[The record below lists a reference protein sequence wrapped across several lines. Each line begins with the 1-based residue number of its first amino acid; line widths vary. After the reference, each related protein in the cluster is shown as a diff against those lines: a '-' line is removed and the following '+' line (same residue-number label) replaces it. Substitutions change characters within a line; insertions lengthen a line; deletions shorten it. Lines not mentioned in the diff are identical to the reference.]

1 MSGGITIKVDAR
13 EALRFMDTL
22 SKQAPFAISRALNQ
36 TANDGQKSIRA
47 RIANEF
53 TLRRRQFILRTVKR
67 EKGKYPRG
75 DFAHKTILAA
85 RVRID
90 GSRDVLAKFEKDK
103 TKRPVSSHRLAI
115 PIEAK
120 RTAKGIVSKRE
131 RIKSLGLHRE
141 GGRIVGPKGVRKSG
155 DFIFKWTKR
164 LGTRLLF
171 KLQRA
176 VPIASHRLHF
186 VDTFTRKV
194 RRKWPSNMRKAFEH
208 AIRTAKR

>member
-1 MSGGITIKVDAR
+1 MSDGITIKVDAKD
-13 EALRFMDTL
+13 ALRFMDTL
-22 SKQAPFAISRALNQ
+22 GKQGVFATSKALND
-36 TANDGQKSIRA
+36 TANDGQQSVRA

-67 EKGKYPRG
+67 ERGIYPRG
-75 DFAHKTILAA
+75 DFAHKTKLAA

-90 GSRDVLAKFEKDK
+90 ARRDVLAKFEEDK

-176 VPIASHRLHF
+176 VPITSHRLHF

-194 RRKWPSNMRKAFEH
+194 KRKWPSNMRKAYER
-208 AIRTAKR
+208 AIKTAKR